1 MLDEMAAG
9 LADAEKAEAE
19 AISNFEGLMAAK
31 TKEVESLT
39 MAIEEKTMRVGEL
52 AVDIV
57 EMKNELGDTGEAL
70 LEDKKFVA
78 DLEKNCAAKQKEWD
92 ERCKLRQEELLALAD
107 TIKMLNDDD
116 ALELFKKT
124 LPGSS
129 ASFVQLQV
137 TSATMRAGALAAIRP
152 VQRRGRPAVDFIALA
167 IEGKKGGLDMVV
179 KMIDGLIA
187 NLKKEQDDD
196 DKKKE
201 YCAEQFDLTD
211 DKKKEWEGKAADID
225 TVIAKT

>member
-1 MLDEMAAG
+1 MG
-9 LADAEKAEAE
+9 
-19 AISNFEGLMAAK
+19 
-31 TKEVESLT
+31 
-39 MAIEEKTMRVGEL
+39 
-52 AVDIV
+52 
-57 EMKNELGDTGEAL
+57 EMKNELGDTEEAIV
-70 LEDKKFVA
+70 EDKQFVA
-78 DLEKNCAAKQKEWD
+78 DLEKNCAVAEKAWA

-129 ASFVQLQV
+129 ASFVQLKV

-167 IEGKKGGLDMVV
+167 IEGKQDGLGMVV
-179 KMIDGLIA
+179 KMIDGLID
-187 NLKKEQDDD
+187 NLKKEQEDD

-201 YCAEQFDLTD
+201 YCTEQFDVTD
-211 DKKKEWEGKAADID
+211 DKKKELEGKAADIE
-225 TVIAKT
+225 TVI